1 MARKA
6 KTNAV
11 EETQELNE
19 EVETNDCAEYE
30 NNENAV
36 ESCES
41 DIMAELKR
49 ITEYAQ
55 RVTADM
61 ENIKKRNKNIAAD
74 MYNEGKKDVVLK
86 ILPVLDNMERAFS
99 IEMEESVKTG
109 LNNVVKMFV
118 ETLEKLGVTEIESL
132 DKELDPNLHNVL
144 MQVEDKEHSGK
155 IVNVFE
161 KGYMMGDKVLK
172 HASVVVAK

>member
-6 KTNAV
+6 KTNTA

-19 EVETNDCAEYE
+19 NIETSDYADSDNIEDTADGAEND
-30 NNENAV
+30 
-36 ESCES
+36 
-41 DIMAELKR
+41 ILTELKR
-49 ITEYAQ
+49 VTEYAQ

-61 ENIKKRNKNIAAD
+61 ENMKKRNKNIASD

-86 ILPVLDNMERAFS
+86 LLPVLDNMERAFS
-99 IEMEESVKTG
+99 IEMDESVKTG

-118 ETLEKLGVTEIESL
+118 DTLEKLGVTEIEAL
-132 DKELDPNLHNVL
+132 GNELDPNLHNVL
-144 MQVEDKEHSGK
+144 MQVDDEENSGK

-161 KGYMMGDKVLK
+161 KGYMMGDKVLR

>member
-6 KTNAV
+6 KSNTAEDAKELDEEMEVNACSDA
-11 EETQELNE
+11 ESIETADVSE
-19 EVETNDCAEYE
+19 ND
-30 NNENAV
+30 
-36 ESCES
+36 
-41 DIMAELKR
+41 ITAELKR

-61 ENIKKRNKNIAAD
+61 ENIKKRNKNIASD

-109 LNNVVKMFV
+109 LNNVVKMFI
-118 ETLEKLGVTEIESL
+118 ETLEKLGVTEIEAL
-132 DKELDPNLHNVL
+132 GKELDPNLHNVL
-144 MQVEDKEHSGK
+144 MQVDDEENSGK

-161 KGYMMGDKVLK
+161 KGYMMGEKVLR

>member
-6 KTNAV
+6 KTNTT

-19 EVETNDCAEYE
+19 DIETNDCSDSDNIEDTAD
-30 NNENAV
+30 V
-36 ESCES
+36 SES
-41 DIMAELKR
+41 DILTELKR
-49 ITEYAQ
+49 VTEYAQ

-61 ENIKKRNKNIAAD
+61 ENMKKRNKNIASD

-86 ILPVLDNMERAFS
+86 LLPVLDNMERAFS
-99 IEMEESVKTG
+99 IEMDESVKTG

-118 ETLEKLGVTEIESL
+118 DTLEKLGVTEIEAL
-132 DKELDPNLHNVL
+132 GNELDPNLHNVL
-144 MQVEDKEHSGK
+144 MQVDDEANSGK

-161 KGYMMGDKVLK
+161 KGYMMGDKVLR